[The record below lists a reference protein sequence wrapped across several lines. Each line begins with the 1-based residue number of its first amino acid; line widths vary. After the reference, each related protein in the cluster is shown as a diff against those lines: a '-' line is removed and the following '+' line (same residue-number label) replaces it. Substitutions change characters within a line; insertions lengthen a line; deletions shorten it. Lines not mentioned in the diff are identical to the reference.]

1 MGFSRQEYWSGL
13 PFLYPQAKK
22 KPKLDLYLTPYAK
35 ISSQRVRDL
44 SARTTIKFLGEKPG
58 AKLHDFGLSDD
69 LLDMT
74 PEGHITKEKR

>member
-1 MGFSRQEYWSGL
+1 M